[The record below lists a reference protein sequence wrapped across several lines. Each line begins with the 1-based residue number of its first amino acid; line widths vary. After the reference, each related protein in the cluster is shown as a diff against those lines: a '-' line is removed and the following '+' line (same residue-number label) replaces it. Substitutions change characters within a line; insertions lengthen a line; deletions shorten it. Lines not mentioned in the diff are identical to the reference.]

1 MSGPVESA
9 AAREAMVAKFAQLLP
24 RWLRKSGVRSMDLA
38 DAVQEAHV
46 EVLETMRANQPV
58 LWGDEARARHE
69 LMRIVSR
76 VALRARR
83 RIQRSNDR
91 YLNIDDVEM
100 VSDRDEQ
107 AQVEARVVMLTAIEN
122 LDEPTRDLI
131 YAHEV
136 EGQTNVEIAK
146 RLRLKEDAVEKRV
159 FSAKQRLRLEIEQ
172 LERGIASGMHGAAGP
187 RGNDRR
193 DDNRV
198 VRGVMVLGFMLDFAD
213 PFERALFCAA
223 RDVFTAKPVFLPT
236 LRQPRE
242 WHVIPPHVPTTALM
256 GALAFVPATAP
267 TSGGPASMNAV
278 LPANPFSAILNVPHA
293 APREI
298 PAVRPI
304 HDVRKPVGRAGASST
319 SGDARGDASSTKQSS
334 KTTNRD
340 LTNQPLGSG
349 FSASRVGLSRESY
362 EKFLK
367 SNRPEAAH

>member
-1 MSGPVESA
+1 
-9 AAREAMVAKFAQLLP
+9 MVAKFAQLLP
-24 RWLRKSGVRSMDLA
+24 RWLRKSGVQPMDLA
-38 DAVQEAHV
+38 DAVQEAHL
-46 EVLETMRANQPV
+46 EVLETMRANHPV

-83 RIQRSNDR
+83 RIQRANDR
-91 YLNIDDVEM
+91 YLNVDDVEM

-107 AQVEARVVMLTAIEN
+107 AQVEARVVVLTAIEN

-172 LERGIASGMHGAAGP
+172 LERGIASGMRGAAAALGK
-187 RGNDRR
+187 DRP
-193 DDNRV
+193 DENRV
-198 VRGVMVLGFMLDFAD
+198 VRGVMVFGFMLDFAD

-223 RDVFTAKPVFLPT
+223 RDVFTAKPVFVPT
-236 LRQPRE
+236 PRQPRQPRQ

-267 TSGGPASMNAV
+267 TSDTPASMSAV
-278 LPANPFSAILNVPHA
+278 SPANPFSAILNVPHTV
-293 APREI
+293 PGEI

-304 HDVRKPVGRAGASST
+304 NDVRKPSGQAGASST
-319 SGDARGDASSTKQSS
+319 SGDGSSSKRSS
-334 KTTNRD
+334 KTAHGD
-340 LTNQPLGSG
+340 LQNLPMGGG
-349 FSASRVGLSRESY
+349 FSASRAGLSRESY